1 MELSWDSVF
10 TSPAGTMYVVH
21 VGTSD
26 KAANLVTGKTLLF
39 CCRQML
45 KHYEK
50 LCLASSLHFFPGDKS
65 YVTHITISSSLW
77 KSPGECFIS
86 VVAVAPSGE
95 NEAFHQLIFY

>member
-26 KAANLVTGKTLLF
+26 KAAYLVTGKMLLF
-39 CCRQML
+39 CCRQMF

-50 LCLASSLHFFPGDKS
+50 IMSCLVIAFFFQ
-65 YVTHITISSSLW
+65 VIR
-77 KSPGECFIS
+77 
-86 VVAVAPSGE
+86 VM
-95 NEAFHQLIFY
+95 